1 MVDPPSYLGATGPVR
16 LVRDVARPSAF
27 MLRIGG
33 TDQSYVDLDDP
44 RRLEFD
50 YVQRIAAG
58 LDACAP
64 AGERLSTVHIGGA
77 LMTLPRYVTATRPR
91 SPQIVLEPDVE
102 LTAFVRAQVPLP
114 ERSGIKVRPV
124 GGVEGIAA
132 IPDDYADAVILDAF
146 HGSRVPPELTTVEF
160 FADVARV
167 LRPAGTLL
175 INVTDRSP
183 FDYARRVLAGVVQQ
197 FREVI
202 FSAEPST
209 MKGRRFG
216 NVVIQASD
224 AEMAVEELVRSAA
237 GSAFPYRVLS
247 GGRVRDLLAGAAP
260 FTAQDN
266 DRSPEPPAQAL
277 RLG

>member
-1 MVDPPSYLGATGPVR
+1 
-16 LVRDVARPSAF
+16 

-58 LDACAP
+58 LDVCAP
-64 AGERLSTVHIGGA
+64 VGERLSTVHIGGA
-77 LMTLPRYVTATRPR
+77 LMTLPRYITATRPR

-102 LTAFVRAQVPLP
+102 LTTFVRAHVPLP

-132 IPDDYADAVILDAF
+132 IRDDYADAVILDAF
-146 HGSRVPPELTTVEF
+146 HGSRVPSELTTIDF

-167 LRPAGTLL
+167 LRPAGTVLV
-175 INVTDRSP
+175 NVTDRSP
-183 FDYARRVLAGVVQQ
+183 FGYARRVLAGVVEE
-197 FREVI
+197 FGEVI

-216 NVVIQASD
+216 NVVIQASN

-260 FTAQDN
+260 FTAHDN
-266 DRSPEPPAQAL
+266 ERSPEPPAQAL

>member
-1 MVDPPSYLGATGPVR
+1 
-16 LVRDVARPSAF
+16 

-33 TDQSYVDLDDP
+33 TDQSYVDLEDP

-50 YVQRIAAG
+50 YIQRIAAG
-58 LDACAP
+58 LDVCAP
-64 AGERLSTVHIGGA
+64 AGERLSTIHIGGA
-77 LMTLPRYVTATRPR
+77 LMTLPRYVAATRPR

-102 LTAFVRAQVPLP
+102 LTAFARVHVPLP
-114 ERSGIKVRPV
+114 DRSGIKVRAV

-132 IPDDYADAVILDAF
+132 IRDDYADAVILDAF
-146 HGSRVPPELTTVEF
+146 HGSRVPPELTTIEF

-167 LRPAGTLL
+167 LQPSGTLL
-175 INVTDRSP
+175 VNVTDRSP
-183 FDYARRVLAGVVQQ
+183 FGYARRVLAGVVGQ

-216 NVVIQASD
+216 NVVIQASNV
-224 AEMAVEELVRSAA
+224 EMAVGDLVRSAA

-247 GGRVRDLLAGAAP
+247 GAKVRDLLAGAAP
-260 FTAQDN
+260 FTVQDSE
-266 DRSPEPPAQAL
+266 RSPEPPAQAL